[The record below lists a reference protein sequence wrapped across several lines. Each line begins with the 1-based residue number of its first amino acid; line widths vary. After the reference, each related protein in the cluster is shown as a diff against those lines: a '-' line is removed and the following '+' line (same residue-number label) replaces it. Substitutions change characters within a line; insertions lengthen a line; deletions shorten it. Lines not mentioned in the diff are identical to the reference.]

1 MKVVSTYN
9 YTGVFLGDVP
19 SYLKLYIAG
28 QCIRSLTQILTQNG
42 KGAGGSSGD
51 IGVRKHPSSEQTRPE
66 IVKKPPPAPLTAAH
80 NPKVVGSNPAPA
92 TTIPSIS
99 LEIEGISL
107 FLCTFYVGLFFAFP
121 QDPGSDPYGEMIRKD

>member
-42 KGAGGSSGD
+42 KEVGGSG
-51 IGVRKHPSSEQTRPE
+51 GGNRAGKHPTPE
-66 IVKKPPPAPLTAAH
+66 
-80 NPKVVGSNPAPA
+80 
-92 TTIPSIS
+92 
-99 LEIEGISL
+99 
-107 FLCTFYVGLFFAFP
+107 
-121 QDPGSDPYGEMIRKD
+121 